1 MTKTSVVKTTTPK
14 KTITEM
20 LGGTM
25 KKTSTAKRNP
35 LYNRYRTVA
44 KNRQNKRNAT
54 ARRQASSMSA
64 RAKSALKT
72 VVKPFKPRIDPK
84 KKYKFKPS
92 GNGTMTFKVGKPTK
106 YQKRAATKI
115 QSAFKGS
122 RVRKSMNIG
131 LTAAQRRALN
141 PMARNGNIFYNARS
155 RIPLRERLTNF
166 LKQKN
171 RNVRKLAKNVYGASD
186 NIIKKV
192 TVLAKMI
199 VKKESVQAMQA
210 LSAFMAVAFILKTNP
225 GQLINRLFQFKV
237 PRVGVSLTGSSINWA
252 SVNTAIATVS
262 AKDFIAIVRS
272 IRPASALLTAMS
284 TDPITT
290 KLALEILGTPNP
302 FSGGGA
308 TIGGTVANIVGVLY
322 LTLWGLAKATDSAEL
337 TKASELVKEFFP
349 GVFVEASKA
358 LFGRGRATVAGGF
371 SLVGQSLRTV

>member
-14 KTITEM
+14 KTIAEM
-20 LGGTM
+20 LGGTV

-35 LYNRYRTVA
+35 LYNRYRTNA
-44 KNRQNKRNAT
+44 KNRQNERNAT

-72 VVKPFKPRIDPK
+72 IAKPFKPRIDPK
-84 KKYKFKPS
+84 KKYKFKP
-92 GNGTMTFKVGKPTK
+92 NGKGFKVGKPTK

-155 RIPLRERLTNF
+155 RIPLRERLANF

-171 RNVRKLAKNVYGASD
+171 KNVRKLAKNVYGASD

-371 SLVGQSLRTV
+371 SLMGQSLRTV

>member
-14 KTITEM
+14 KTVAEM
-20 LGGTM
+20 LGGTV

-84 KKYKFKPS
+84 KKYKFKP
-92 GNGTMTFKVGKPTK
+92 NGKGFKVGKPTK

-141 PMARNGNIFYNARS
+141 PMARNGDIFYNARS
-155 RIPLRERLTNF
+155 RIPLRERLANF

-192 TVLAKMI
+192 TVLARKI
-199 VKKESVQAMQA
+199 VAKESVQAMQA

-237 PRVGVSLTGSSINWA
+237 PRVGLSLTGSSINWA

>member
-20 LGGTM
+20 LGGTV

-35 LYNRYRTVA
+35 LYNRYRTNA

-84 KKYKFKPS
+84 KKYKFKP
-92 GNGTMTFKVGKPTK
+92 NGKGFKVGKPTK

-155 RIPLRERLTNF
+155 RIPLRERLANF

-192 TVLAKMI
+192 TVLAKKI
-199 VKKESVQAMQA
+199 VAKESVQAMQA

-237 PRVGVSLTGSSINWA
+237 PRVGLSLTGSSINWA

-371 SLVGQSLRTV
+371 SLVGRSLRTV

>member
-14 KTITEM
+14 KTVAEM
-20 LGGTM
+20 LGGTV

-54 ARRQASSMSA
+54 ARRGASSMSA

-84 KKYKFKPS
+84 KKYKFKP
-92 GNGTMTFKVGKPTK
+92 NGKGFKVGKPTK

-155 RIPLRERLTNF
+155 RIPLRERLGNF

-192 TVLAKMI
+192 TVLARKI
-199 VKKESVQAMQA
+199 VAKESVQAMQA

-237 PRVGVSLTGSSINWA
+237 PRVGLSLTGSSINWA

-371 SLVGQSLRTV
+371 SLMGQSLRTV

>member
-14 KTITEM
+14 KTIAEM
-20 LGGTM
+20 LGGTV

-35 LYNRYRTVA
+35 LYNRYRTNA
-44 KNRQNKRNAT
+44 KNRQNERNAT

-72 VVKPFKPRIDPK
+72 IVKPFRPRIDPK
-84 KKYKFKPS
+84 KKYKFKP
-92 GNGTMTFKVGKPTK
+92 NGKGFKVGKPTK

-155 RIPLRERLTNF
+155 RIPLRERLANF

-262 AKDFIAIVRS
+262 AKNFIAIVRS

-371 SLVGQSLRTV
+371 SLMGQSLRTV

>member
-14 KTITEM
+14 KTVAEM
-20 LGGTM
+20 LGGTV

-54 ARRQASSMSA
+54 ARRGASSMSA

-84 KKYKFKPS
+84 KKYKFKP
-92 GNGTMTFKVGKPTK
+92 NGKGFKVGKPTK

-155 RIPLRERLTNF
+155 RIPLRERLANF

-192 TVLAKMI
+192 TVLARKI
-199 VKKESVQAMQA
+199 VAKESVQAMQA

-237 PRVGVSLTGSSINWA
+237 PRVGLSLTGSSINWA

-322 LTLWGLAKATDSAEL
+322 LTLWGLAKATDSVEL

-371 SLVGQSLRTV
+371 SLMGQSLRTV